1 MRKVFIDNLKGN
13 EILAKPIY
21 TNNDLI
27 LLSQGIRIKTSYIQK
42 LKELGI
48 EYLFIEDEMS
58 KGIEIVDF
66 INERT
71 RGECKREVK
80 NVLEKFSTSGRV
92 EMDAIAKIAQ
102 QIINDILS
110 NEDVIVNI
118 SDIRRD
124 DEYTYSHCVNVCSL
138 SVLTAI
144 KRGYSVEKARE
155 LAIGALLHD
164 LGMAL
169 IPQDILKNDGELND
183 AEEEL
188 YQKHVIYGYDGVKD
202 EKWLSGIAK
211 VVILTHHERIDG
223 SGYPFGWKGDRLH
236 DSAKIVAVCDTFDTL
251 TNNRNYKKSLK
262 IYEVIEYLA
271 AMKDILFD
279 GDIVNTF
286 VSYIAVYP
294 SGTGVITNTGQ
305 KGIVVRQNKNLPTRP
320 VIRLLI
326 EDNSGLEDDSSEID
340 LEQERTVFII
350 DTFEL

>member
-13 EILAKPIY
+13 EVLAKPIY
-21 TNNDLI
+21 TSTDMI
-27 LLSQGIRIKTSYIQK
+27 LLSQGVRIKKSYIEK

-48 EYLFIEDEMS
+48 EYLYIEDEMS
-58 KGIEIVDF
+58 QGIEIVDF

-71 RGECKREVK
+71 REECKKEVR
-80 NVLEKFSTSGRV
+80 NVLEKFSTSGRI
-92 EMDAIAKIAQ
+92 EMDGIAKVAQ
-102 QIINDILS
+102 QVINDILQS
-110 NEDVIVNI
+110 EEVIVNI

-124 DEYTYSHCVNVCSL
+124 DEYVYSHCVNVCSL

-144 KRGYSVEKARE
+144 KRGYSMDKAKE

-169 IPQDILKNDGELND
+169 IPEDILKSYDTLND
-183 AEEEL
+183 AEKEL
-188 YQKHVIYGYDGVKD
+188 YKQHVIYGYDAVKD
-202 EKWLSGIAK
+202 EMWLSGIAK
-211 VVILTHHERIDG
+211 VIILTHHERIDG

-236 DSAKIVAVCDTFDTL
+236 DAAKIVAICDTFDTM
-251 TNNRNYKKSLK
+251 TNNRDVKASLK
-262 IYEVIEYLA
+262 IYEVIEYLT

-294 SGTGVITNTGQ
+294 SGSGVITNLGQ
-305 KGIVVRQNKNLPTRP
+305 KAIVVRQNKNLPARP
-320 VIRLLI
+320 VIRLL
-326 EDNSGLEDDSSEID
+326 GDDDPSKTDALSEIN
-340 LEQERTVFII
+340 LEKERTVFII